1 MSETDKVEQM
11 VEQIDER
18 DERLA
23 KIAEALDVLA
33 KYAYLYGGPRTRPRR
48 IIEVKAEKTLRI
60 KYEDGRV
67 QYVVPYLVRRFTV
80 YLSRP
85 KNE

>member
-1 MSETDKVEQM
+1 MSDNVQE
-11 VEQIDER
+11 IDER
-18 DERLA
+18 ERLA

-48 IIEVKAEKTLRI
+48 VVEIKADKTLRI
-60 KYEDGRV
+60 RYEDGRV

>member
-1 MSETDKVEQM
+1 MSKNEVQE
-11 VEQIDER
+11 IER
-18 DERLA
+18 ERLTR
-23 KIAEALDVLA
+23 IAEALDTLA

-48 IIEVKAEKTLRI
+48 IVEVKAEKTLRI

-80 YLSRP
+80 YLRP

>member
-1 MSETDKVEQM
+1 MSKNEVQEIEK
-11 VEQIDER
+11 
-18 DERLA
+18 ERLA
-23 KIAEALDVLA
+23 KVAEALDTLA

-67 QYVVPYLVRRFTV
+67 QYLVPYLIRRFTV
-80 YLSRP
+80 YITEP
-85 KNE
+85 KHE

>member
-1 MSETDKVEQM
+1 MSETDKVEQ
-11 VEQIDER
+11 IDER
-18 DERLA
+18 ERLA

-48 IIEVKAEKTLRI
+48 IIEVKAEKTLHI

-67 QYVVPYLVRRFTV
+67 QYVVPYLIRRFTV

>member
-1 MSETDKVEQM
+1 MSETDKVEQ
-11 VEQIDER
+11 IDER
-18 DERLA
+18 ERLA

-48 IIEVKAEKTLRI
+48 VVEIKAEKTLRI

-67 QYVVPYLVRRFTV
+67 QYVVPHLIRRFTV

-85 KNE
+85 KHE

>member
-1 MSETDKVEQM
+1 MPETDKVEQ
-11 VEQIDER
+11 IDER
-18 DERLA
+18 ERLA
-23 KIAEALDVLA
+23 KVAEALDTLA

-67 QYVVPYLVRRFTV
+67 QYVVPYLIRRFTV

>member
-1 MSETDKVEQM
+1 MPETDKVEQM

-18 DERLA
+18 ERLA

-33 KYAYLYGGPRTRPRR
+33 KHAYLYGGPRTRPRR
-48 IIEVKAEKTLRI
+48 ILEVKAEKTLRI

-85 KNE
+85 KHE

>member
-1 MSETDKVEQM
+1 MPETDKVEQ
-11 VEQIDER
+11 IDER
-18 DERLA
+18 ERLA

-67 QYVVPYLVRRFTV
+67 QYVVPYLIRRFTV

>member
-1 MSETDKVEQM
+1 MSN
-11 VEQIDER
+11 DEVQEI
-18 DERLA
+18 ERLA

-48 IIEVKAEKTLRI
+48 IIEVKAERTLRI

-67 QYVVPYLVRRFTV
+67 QYVVPYLIRRFTV
-80 YLSRP
+80 YITKP
-85 KNE
+85 KHE

>member
-1 MSETDKVEQM
+1 L
-11 VEQIDER
+11 R
-18 DERLA
+18 G
-23 KIAEALDVLA
+23 
-33 KYAYLYGGPRTRPRR
+33 GGPAAPPRR

-60 KYEDGRV
+60 RYEDGRV
-67 QYVVPYLVRRFTV
+67 QYVVPYLIRRFTV

>member
-1 MSETDKVEQM
+1 MPETDKVEQM

-18 DERLA
+18 ERLA
-23 KIAEALDVLA
+23 KVAEALDTLA

-48 IIEVKAEKTLRI
+48 ITEVKAEKTLRI

-67 QYVVPYLVRRFTV
+67 QYIAPWLPRRFFV
-80 YLSRP
+80 YIAKP
-85 KNE
+85 KGA